1 MKFNN
6 LTLEAGERFVSS
18 EMQSIF
24 ENVTF
29 LMPNWKWLALIAL
42 FVAVFFFNFAFKFFL
57 KTVKNSQSYFKD
69 KSFMKF
75 FLKVEIEKSIAW
87 AVTALLGNVL
97 VESLQLPI
105 NLEKYLLIF
114 FKLILAYNLIRIVYL
129 AAEALGEVIHS
140 WSKGADTTIDDQLI
154 YMASKALKVFVIII
168 GCLIVLQNFGVNV
181 TALLAG
187 LGLGGVALAFAAQ
200 DTVANVFGTITILL
214 DTPFRIGDSIK
225 IGDSEGVVEEV
236 GFRSTRIRTLYNSL
250 IILPNSVVAKERVDN
265 LTARQGWIRF
275 RQVLGLT
282 YQASQEQIQSFAA
295 ALKTSLLKDP
305 TIDPARI
312 SVTFNSFGESSLNVL
327 VVFHF
332 LLETSE
338 VDVNRFETYLLM
350 IQNLM
355 KQNKLDFA
363 FPTRTLLFD
372 NGLTAAPTETKS
384 I

>member
-1 MKFNN
+1 MKSND
-6 LTLEAGERFVSS
+6 LSLESSARFVSN
-18 EMQSIF
+18 EMQGVF
-24 ENVTF
+24 ESVIF
-29 LMPNWKWLALIAL
+29 LMPNWKWLALAAIFAAVYFFNIAL
-42 FVAVFFFNFAFKFFL
+42 KFFL
-57 KTVKNSQSYFKD
+57 KTVKNSRSYFKD
-69 KSFMKF
+69 KSFMQF
-75 FLKVEIEKSIAW
+75 FLKEEIEKSVAW

-97 VESLQLPI
+97 IESLQLPI
-105 NLEKYLLIF
+105 SLEKYLLIF

-129 AAEALGEVIHS
+129 AAEAFGEVIHS
-140 WSKGADTTIDDQLI
+140 WSKNSDSTIDDQLI

-214 DTPFRIGDSIK
+214 DTPFRIGDTIK

-250 IILPNSVVAKERVDN
+250 IILPNSVVAKEKVDN
-265 LTARQGWIRF
+265 LTQRQGWIRF
-275 RQVLGLT
+275 RQVLGFT
-282 YQASQEQIQSFAA
+282 YQATQEQIQSFAG
-295 ALKTSLLKDP
+295 ALKSTLMLDP
-305 TIDPARI
+305 TIDCDRI
-312 SVTFNSFGESSLNVL
+312 TVTFNSFGESSLNIL

-332 LLETSE
+332 LLGSTDTELE
-338 VDVNRFETYLLM
+338 RFEIYLNL

-355 KQNKLDFA
+355 KQNRLDFA

-372 NGLTAAPTETKS
+372 NNPAPAQAK
-384 I
+384 